1 MLCLLRGELYLWKR
15 YRATRAA
22 GADRIKHITMGPLHE
37 RGMTATYLSPTPRT
51 GVYVPPCESR
61 ITDRAFYIGVE

>member
-1 MLCLLRGELYLWKR
+1 MFCLLRGERYLWKR
-15 YRATRAA
+15 YRAARAA

-51 GVYVPPCESR
+51 GVYVPQRE
-61 ITDRAFYIGVE
+61 